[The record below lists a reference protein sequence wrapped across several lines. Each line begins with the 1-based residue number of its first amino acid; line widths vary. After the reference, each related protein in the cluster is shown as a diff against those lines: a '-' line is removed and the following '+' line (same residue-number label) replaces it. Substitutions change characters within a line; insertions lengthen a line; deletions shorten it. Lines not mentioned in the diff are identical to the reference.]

1 MNDRYV
7 LKKNKGNFF
16 TENNVTVPRKG
27 KININD
33 NERYGSILKYQ
44 GNENIKDKYEFVIS
58 LGLLHYNSPE
68 EKRSERTPDIG
79 GKITVPETDLSPLVD
94 AIDKISEENYA
105 GDYALL
111 KADLSKAL
119 NDVTVERIYKFGGWA
134 SKTKD
139 GLDYTSIKL
148 TPCDREGNPIVE
160 ETETTIVSDESIPF

>member
-1 MNDRYV
+1 
-7 LKKNKGNFF
+7 
-16 TENNVTVPRKG
+16 
-27 KININD
+27 
-33 NERYGSILKYQ
+33 
-44 GNENIKDKYEFVIS
+44 
-58 LGLLHYNSPE
+58 
-68 EKRSERTPDIG
+68 
-79 GKITVPETDLSPLVD
+79 
-94 AIDKISEENYA
+94 
-105 GDYALL
+105 L